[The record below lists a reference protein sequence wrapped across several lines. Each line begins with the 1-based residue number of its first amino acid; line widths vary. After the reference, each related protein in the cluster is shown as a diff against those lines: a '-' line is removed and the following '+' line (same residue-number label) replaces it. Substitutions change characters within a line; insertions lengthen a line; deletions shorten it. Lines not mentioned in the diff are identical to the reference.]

1 MALQNDIT
9 SNKDVTPGYGSGIS
23 TDGFS
28 VGQSSGD
35 YVGFYGKTPV
45 VQGTGLAQLTD
56 SSGGTASATT
66 GIQALTST
74 YNSTLIGN
82 GISTLAAGL
91 NQVYTL
97 LHNLG
102 VQSN

>member
-1 MALQNDIT
+1 MALQNDTT
-9 SNKDVTPGYGSGIS
+9 SNKDVTPGYGTGRS
-23 TDGFS
+23 TDGYG

-35 YVGFYGKTPV
+35 YVGFYGVTPV

-74 YNSTLIGN
+74 YNSTLVANSITTL
-82 GISTLAAGL
+82 STAI

-97 LHNLG
+97 LHALG

>member
-1 MALQNDIT
+1 MQNDTT
-9 SNKDVTPGYGSGIS
+9 SNKDVTPGYGVGRS
-23 TDGFS
+23 TDGYS

-35 YVGFYGKTPV
+35 YVGFYGTTPV
-45 VQGTGLAQLTD
+45 VQGSGLAQLTD
-56 SSGGTASATT
+56 SSGGAASATT

-74 YNSTLIGN
+74 YNSTLIAN
-82 GISTLAAGL
+82 GITTLSTAI

-97 LHNLG
+97 LHALG